1 MLKIRN
7 LRNKNKAVA
16 NQFIVTDGE
25 NGLIYFQSYDRV
37 IVQLDYHRKTCML
50 SPKWEKSKT
59 TIKYTCVFFSQI
71 LGIKVDYSDL
81 RKMENMGMFYNTG
94 TKFDDWKLM

>member
-7 LRNKNKAVA
+7 LKNKNKVVA
-16 NQFIVTDGE
+16 NQFVMTDDKEG
-25 NGLIYFQSYDRV
+25 IMFFQSYDK
-37 IVQLDYHRKTCML
+37 IIAQLDYRRKTCML
-50 SPKWEKSKT
+50 SPKWEITKT

-81 RKMENMGMFYNTG
+81 RKMENMGIFYNTG